1 MEQLEEKINE
11 IQEKIKLLIENLD
24 LINSKIEK
32 GNQTI
37 KKLEVKENELIYENI
52 GFVKSKKRNNIIII
66 FLTFLLAFHL
76 NKLIETKYL
85 NAFNI
90 SNLQIIFWEI
100 LEIISFFIPIVSLVN
115 YYLKTRAERKKLK
128 SAKEKI
134 HIIRN
139 KIYRKEMEIDYLK
152 NYYLLYT
159 DAITKYKIILQE
171 LKKELEIYQQTSD
184 YLQITPSFS
193 EFLLEKEKQNRKIED
208 KKVYKLNKK

>member
-52 GFVKSKKRNNIIII
+52 GFVKSKKRNNIII

-159 DAITKYKIILQE
+159 DAITKYKIIFQE
-171 LKKELEIYQQTSD
+171 LKKRIRNLSTNERLFANNTFFFRIF
-184 YLQITPSFS
+184 I
-193 EFLLEKEKQNRKIED
+193 RKR
-208 KKVYKLNKK
+208 KAK

>member
-52 GFVKSKKRNNIIII
+52 GFVKSKKRNNIII

-90 SNLQIIFWEI
+90 SNLQIIFGK
-100 LEIISFFIPIVSLVN
+100 F
-115 YYLKTRAERKKLK
+115 LK
-128 SAKEKI
+128 
-134 HIIRN
+134 
-139 KIYRKEMEIDYLK
+139 
-152 NYYLLYT
+152 
-159 DAITKYKIILQE
+159 
-171 LKKELEIYQQTSD
+171 
-184 YLQITPSFS
+184 
-193 EFLLEKEKQNRKIED
+193 
-208 KKVYKLNKK
+208 

>member
-52 GFVKSKKRNNIIII
+52 GFVKSKKRNNIII

-115 YYLKTRAERKKLK
+115 YYLKTMGR
-128 SAKEKI
+128 
-134 HIIRN
+134 
-139 KIYRKEMEIDYLK
+139 
-152 NYYLLYT
+152 T
-159 DAITKYKIILQE
+159 
-171 LKKELEIYQQTSD
+171 
-184 YLQITPSFS
+184 
-193 EFLLEKEKQNRKIED
+193 
-208 KKVYKLNKK
+208 

>member
-52 GFVKSKKRNNIIII
+52 GFVKSKKRNNIII

-115 YYLKTRAERKKLK
+115 YYLKTRVERKKLK

-159 DAITKYKIILQE
+159 DAITKYKIIFQE